1 MNLRQIIRNQKLI
14 NFDYKLI
21 DFISEADQDK
31 IKTGKKTGTDPHYW
45 YKNTKTGKTISSTDS
60 NAQRQNYVLATKED
74 VAKKDDKKRDK
85 PDPVDDKDVEVNI
98 DDEKRTHI
106 DSELALVGLKPSED
120 DKNVFVDE
128 KGKEL
133 MTIQPNGDVVPGDD
147 IDDIPSDQQKKFV
160 DAVDNIN
167 AELKRVVEPAEKD
180 DERVDEPTDTKPQ
193 ERVQG
198 NITDESIDAVDG
210 EQKDLALEGKAKA
223 PGNPSSV
230 INEIEIGYGMTMFS
244 DNPDIPVEDVAEE
257 LYNRTKD
264 TIIGKRNGEEKTR
277 SACVAAAISAKR
289 ENVRTQEFLASEDMN
304 PDSTEISHVWGS
316 KESLQGTV
324 DALEES
330 GVEEVN
336 GIPFEEYK
344 DIILA
349 GGAGA
354 NPTDTMITMIDSSK
368 TPPKAIILHT
378 SNKTSTSDIQSNSSP
393 EKNIEGMID
402 AAKEM
407 EEKGDLSPE
416 ESKKIIGLAE
426 KTKKGL
432 VAKQQEIES
441 IVSSSFNNARD
452 QVESGEYVK
461 TLKTLSTGANPDAY
475 WKMVVK
481 RYSNSKN
488 NFAVNVSDPPSRA
501 DEKKLADA
509 YLNEMEY
516 LATTTDEVAPPTKD
530 MNNIL
535 ARTALTEEDETEMNK
550 LYQEQHDMQNKMRVQ
565 MNKTKEG
572 FGDRVMA
579 KTFMSR
585 LHLDVAE
592 GHAPGGIPPQYFE
605 LNMGHNKSDIKYDE
619 EGQAYIKE
627 AGKFYPIDIESGD
640 VDKDA
645 EPKKISQL
653 NSGTTATVGN
663 METIAA
669 ALGYEIPP
677 PPKDID
683 EKIRVGSIES
693 AKSGPAGKAFIYGIN
708 VEGEEVIIG
717 FQSVRPKDGKG
728 TRHQDTIEWAK
739 DFQSRLQLASAR
751 QAKQESEERPNE
763 SIRFLGNIV
772 SETKR
777 NSLHY
782 HWVKAEDY
790 YPAHYFIREINEGS
804 LI

>member
-1 MNLRQIIRNQKLI
+1 MASLLEADEEEIKYRTKDGKSETMAVSVALKQKVDHPARIAAERLRQSKETPEKTPAAAQATATSGQDPEGGDIEGLAA
-14 NFDYKLI
+14 LWA
-21 DFISEADQDK
+21 ADGVK
-31 IKTGKKTGTDPHYW
+31 
-45 YKNTKTGKTISSTDS
+45 
-60 NAQRQNYVLATKED
+60 
-74 VAKKDDKKRDK
+74 
-85 PDPVDDKDVEVNI
+85 I
-98 DDEKRTHI
+98 DDDVRDRINDEV
-106 DSELALVGLKPSED
+106 AGVGLSVSTSDPD
-120 DKNVFVDE
+120 AFVDE
-128 KGKEL
+128 DDNVL
-133 MTIQPNGDVVPGDD
+133 MQIGRDGSVEPGSDIDKLSRGEQNKFVTAVDD
-147 IDDIPSDQQKKFV
+147 I
-160 DAVDNIN
+160 N
-167 AELKRVVEPAEKD
+167 AKLSGGD
-180 DERVDEPTDTKPQ
+180 GTDEPTDTKPQ

-289 ENVRTQEFLASEDMN
+289 ENVRTQEFLASEDMK

-461 TLKTLSTGANPDAY
+461 TLKTLSTGTNPDAY

-488 NFAVNVSDPPSRA
+488 NFAVNVSDPPTPA

-535 ARTALTEEDETEMNK
+535 ARTALTEEDEAEMNK

-565 MNKTKEG
+565 INKTKEG

-683 EKIRVGSIES
+683 EKIRVGSIEN

-751 QAKQESEERPNE
+751 QAKQESGEQPKKE
-763 SIRFLGNIV
+763 SIKYFGDILNELKQNTLG
-772 SETKR
+772 
-777 NSLHY
+777 Y
-782 HWVKAEDY
+782 HWKIAEDD
-790 YPAHYFIREINEGS
+790 YPVDLFIKELNEES
-804 LI
+804 LN